1 MKKVLLL
8 GTMLM
13 LTLTSFAGSGTSW
26 KDAVD
31 FDWENGNEQAAN
43 TTIWYKIDL
52 SSVLSDENILL
63 YVNNISTTVAN
74 IVAEPFSNNGGSVS
88 SLNEETVKA
97 IQPERNYAYELSGSL
112 FRNLNISEVY
122 VRMKTDKKIRIAAEP
137 VLPGIKDLACLNAAD
152 VNYAGTH
159 VAKGETWYRLKM
171 AEVIAQTGKT
181 LQVTVHNK
189 GTATAHITGGLS
201 LDCPSTGLTNRTIT
215 VAAGADYV
223 YTVRRSNLDM
233 LATDE
238 AYILTDTDQ
247 PLLITVQIVDASPE
261 APAIDVTG
269 EIDFLKD
276 TPYTLAAATPQWYHI
291 TTADWNQRRMLPE
304 FTVFNHGTGVATV
317 SVQLVY
323 AKTTSTGL
331 ERQFTLGAGEIRVE
345 DIQKAYVQNVAGK
358 TADAYIQITSN
369 QPIEF
374 SARLKEMV
382 EGVVC
387 SGAREFDW
395 EGTVQTT
402 AATTWYKI
410 GIKEAKEKT
419 NKDIEISLYNQAAT
433 PAKVTAQLAFECPT
447 ASTTDMTRTIAAKST
462 AKKVLKH
469 SLYADLIND
478 TVWIGVTTDQQLLIS
493 ARYIDA
499 EEFTPINICN
509 EPSVVLFDV
518 NGDGVSQEGGTSVW
532 YKVFINDMLND
543 ENKVPEIT
551 VKNRGTAVADIN
563 AELAFTCDIRSAMQ
577 SRTIQLPVNG
587 SYVQTPTQSMLNSI
601 NPDVDY
607 AYIRVTT
614 NQPISI
620 QTQMKFENEGA
631 SCQTPIAFNWTLGND
646 QAADTE
652 LWYAVDITEAKAAA
666 GKSVRLQLTN
676 KEASAALV
684 TADIAFDCPAT
695 GFTTYNYSLAGNRT
709 VTKDL
714 THAVVVSVKN
724 DIVYIRVKTDKA
736 IHLAASL
743 VDEEAVFDDQC
754 LSAID
759 FDWVNGHT
767 QAAAEQWYKVD
778 LATLRNT
785 ELVPELTLTNTG
797 ATTAHIQAKLT
808 FVCPTTMT
816 TTKQITLE
824 AGATLVR
831 TLEKN
836 FIDAIDTQF
845 DYAYVKV
852 LTDQPLQFS
861 VTLVDPN
868 QGQDCL
874 HPVDFDYETGHLQ
887 NAGQDV
893 WYKIDLAVIKNT
905 PRRALKLG
913 IINKDG
919 ILGEATAEFYFSC
932 EEAPF
937 ESYTQNIGADARYE
951 KQLGR
956 ALITSVEPDYM
967 YVHLYTAQ
975 QDSVYAQ
982 FYEEEVVYIETC
994 RDAKKML
1001 YNTII
1006 PQTAGDTWYI
1016 VNLKDLRDNTTGD
1029 AELTIWNSS
1038 VDNTLT
1044 AEVAFECPV
1053 TEKMQDRT
1061 ITLAPDQVYNRTIA
1075 RSYLSNTAAEFAYVH
1090 IIAQEATSF
1099 LVRINDPR
1107 GKICGGGIDF
1117 DWVNGNIHPADSTLW
1132 YTVQL
1137 KDSLEKYPDKDLKL
1151 IVENLTA
1158 NEVNAKVNV
1167 KGDCAEEPILKDY
1180 EKTLAAGA
1188 TADKVISNAML
1199 KGYELLHVQLYTD
1212 QNVRLTLELVD
1223 QVINRFDTTIVV
1235 YGEVCVG
1242 DSYTRQIADST
1253 INHLIEDG
1261 KPETWT
1267 WTETIRFTYEE
1278 TLYADSVVTF
1288 EVHPIQTPGYF
1299 FGKEDFTDPTVVA
1312 GQAIYV
1318 TASTAD
1324 ILAKYEAARNAVD
1337 EKYRDTIAQV
1347 VAVDWEIL
1355 NEHGRFVALD
1365 GTKVPFTKPEVGLRY
1380 YITTECGSEVNY
1392 PETLWYDILRTN
1404 ETKEIVNDTVCKG
1417 SDFTTASN
1425 KSYTI
1430 TENITIPDTVYDVT
1444 PEVTKATV
1452 YTYNIKVWNELVL
1465 PELTA
1470 LPTAQEGVAVDVA
1483 AADAEL
1489 KAALKAQKTDPLLV
1503 AYTTI
1508 EWQIKNGDNYEPL
1521 TDALIEK
1528 GVTTVVLR
1536 YAITTEC
1543 GVVYSDDIT
1552 VNVTDILTITKDIAE
1567 TVCVGTEYTSRLAT
1581 TTITADTEWSETVN
1595 FDYSATQKADSVYHY
1610 TIKVW
1615 RELTLPTITA
1625 LPTAQVGTPVDVAAA
1640 DAELKAA
1647 LEAQKTAEPLL
1658 VPYTTIEWQI
1668 KNGDN
1673 YETLT
1678 NALVEQGTTTIV
1690 LRYAITT
1697 ECGIVYGADITI
1709 TVGGILTYEKTE
1721 VDTVCVGTEYVS
1733 RTKTTTITADAEWD
1747 ETVTFDL
1754 SDTQKADSIYHYS
1767 IKVYQPITL
1776 PATIGEIAP
1785 LAVCGYK
1792 FDAQEATTQLLA
1804 LLSDLV
1810 QPINSTVEAIKWEA
1824 EVNGTY
1830 TDLTTLPVLSAAIDE
1845 YNIRYVVTTS
1855 CGEILVSEPFAVAVE
1870 MPDPANTPELANL
1883 PAVSKYN
1890 DYLLMIHLNKFK
1902 EMGYEPA
1909 EDQVRWYKVTGNP
1922 DYESA
1927 ETDDEQ
1933 VGTGYYYTTGE
1944 QLVGSFYTLI
1954 DIPALETDG
1963 CDVSL
1968 RTQLLACSGSTV
1980 VSLAPSIVAPGE
1992 DVNLNGLNPELNYTL
2007 SIYDLMGVLVQRMT
2021 ISGETAYTFKAQPQV
2036 GYYMLR
2042 VDGDQQTTT
2051 LKYIVK

>member
-52 SSVLSDENILL
+52 SPVLSDENILL

-74 IVAEPFSNNGGSVS
+74 IVAEPFSNNGGSLS

-137 VLPGIKDLACLNAAD
+137 VLPGIKDLACLNATD

-215 VAAGADYV
+215 VAAGADYK

-238 AYILTDTDQ
+238 AYILTNTDQ
-247 PLLITVQIVDASPE
+247 PLLITVQMVDASPE
-261 APAIDVTG
+261 APAINVTG

-304 FTVFNHGTGVATV
+304 LTVFNHGTGKATV

-323 AKTTSTGL
+323 AKTTSTVL

-358 TADAYIQITSN
+358 TADAYIQITSD
-369 QPIEF
+369 QPLEF

-382 EGVVC
+382 EGVAC

-395 EGTVQTT
+395 EGTVQ
-402 AATTWYKI
+402 AAATTTWYKV
-410 GIKEAKEKT
+410 GIKEAKENT
-419 NKDIEISLYNQAAT
+419 GKDIEIALYNQAAT

-447 ASTTDMTRTIAAKST
+447 VSTTDMTRTIAAKST

-499 EEFTPINICN
+499 EDFTPINIC
-509 EPSVVLFDV
+509 EDPLVVLFDV
-518 NGDGVSQEGGTSVW
+518 NGEGVSQEGGTSVW

-551 VKNRGTAVADIN
+551 VKNLGDRVANIN
-563 AELAFTCDIRSAMQ
+563 AELAFTCNITSAMQ

-601 NPDVDY
+601 NPEVEY

-614 NQPISI
+614 DQPISI

-631 SCQTPIAFNWTLGND
+631 SCQTPVVFNWTLGND

-652 LWYAVDITEAKAAA
+652 LWYAVDITEAKAAT

-695 GFTTYNYSLAGNRT
+695 GFTTYNYNLAGNRT
-709 VTKDL
+709 VQKDL

-743 VDEEAVFDDQC
+743 VDEEAVSDDQC
-754 LSAID
+754 QSAID

-767 QAAAEQWYKVD
+767 QTAAEQWYKVD
-778 LATLRNT
+778 LATLRTT

-797 ATTAHIQAKLT
+797 EATARIQAELT

-816 TTKQITLE
+816 TTKQITLG

-836 FIDAIDTQF
+836 LIDAIDTQF

-893 WYKIDLAVIKNT
+893 WYKIDLATVKNT
-905 PRRALKLG
+905 PRRALKVG

-937 ESYTQNIGADARYE
+937 ESYTQNIGAGARYE

-982 FYEEEVVYIETC
+982 FYEEEEIYIEAC

-1001 YNTII
+1001 YNTVI
-1006 PQTAGDTWYI
+1006 PQMAGNTWYI
-1016 VNLKDLRDNTTGD
+1016 VNLKDLRENTIGD
-1029 AELTIWNSS
+1029 AELTVWNSS
-1038 VDNTLT
+1038 AANTLT

-1075 RSYLSNTAAEFAYVH
+1075 RSYLSNTAAEYAYVH

-1107 GKICGGGIDF
+1107 GKTCAEGIDF

-1151 IVENLTA
+1151 KVENLTA
-1158 NEVNAKVNV
+1158 YEVNAKVNV

-1188 TADKVISNAML
+1188 TAEKVMSNAML

-1212 QNVRLTLELVD
+1212 QNVRLTLEFVD

-1242 DSYTRQIADST
+1242 ESYKRQIADST

-1299 FGKEDFTDPTVVA
+1299 FDKEDFIAPTVVA
-1312 GQAIYV
+1312 GQAIDV

-1324 ILAKYEAARNAVD
+1324 ILNKYETARNAVD

-1347 VAVDWEIL
+1347 LSVDWEIL
-1355 NEHGRFVALD
+1355 NDRGRFVALD
-1365 GTKVPFTKPEVGLRY
+1365 GTKVPFTETEVGLCY
-1380 YITTECGSEVNY
+1380 YITTECGSEVIY
-1392 PETLWYDILRTN
+1392 PGTLWYDILRIN

-1430 TENITIPDTVYDVT
+1430 TENITIQDTIYDVT

-1452 YTYNIKVWNELVL
+1452 YTYNIKVWNELAL

-1470 LPTAQEGVAVDVA
+1470 LPTAQVGLAVD
-1483 AADAEL
+1483 
-1489 KAALKAQKTDPLLV
+1489 
-1503 AYTTI
+1503 
-1508 EWQIKNGDNYEPL
+1508 
-1521 TDALIEK
+1521 
-1528 GVTTVVLR
+1528 
-1536 YAITTEC
+1536 IT
-1543 GVVYSDDIT
+1543 
-1552 VNVTDILTITKDIAE
+1552 
-1567 TVCVGTEYTSRLAT
+1567 
-1581 TTITADTEWSETVN
+1581 
-1595 FDYSATQKADSVYHY
+1595 
-1610 TIKVW
+1610 
-1615 RELTLPTITA
+1615 
-1625 LPTAQVGTPVDVAAA
+1625 AA

-1647 LEAQKTAEPLL
+1647 LEAQKAADPLL
-1658 VPYTTIEWQI
+1658 VPYTTIAWEI

-1673 YETLT
+1673 YEPLT
-1678 NALVEQGTTTIV
+1678 GALVEKGVTTVV
-1690 LRYAITT
+1690 LRYVVTT
-1697 ECGIVYGADITI
+1697 ECGTVYSDDIIV
-1709 TVGGILTYEKTE
+1709 TVGGILTFETTA
-1721 VDTVCVGTEYVS
+1721 VDTVCAGTEYVS
-1733 RTKTTTITADAEWD
+1733 RTQTITITADAEWD
-1747 ETVTFDL
+1747 ETVTFNH
-1754 SDTQKADSIYHYS
+1754 SDTQQADSIYHYS

-1776 PATIGEIAP
+1776 PATIGDIAP

-1845 YNIRYVVTTS
+1845 YNVRYVVTTS
-1855 CGEILVSEPFAVAVE
+1855 CGDILVSEPFAVAVE
-1870 MPDPANTPELANL
+1870 MPDPENTPELANL

-1902 EMGYEPA
+1902 EMGYEPT
-1909 EDQVRWYKVTGNP
+1909 EDQVHWYKVVGTP

-1944 QLVGSFYTLI
+1944 QLAGSFYTLI

-1968 RTQLLACSGSTV
+1968 RTQLLVCTGSTV

-1992 DVNLNGLNPELNYTL
+1992 DVNLKGLNPELTYTL
-2007 SIYDLMGVLVQRMT
+2007 SIYDLMGVLVQRLT

-2036 GYYMLR
+2036 GYYMLH
-2042 VDGDQQTTT
+2042 VDGDQQATT

>member
-1 MKKVLLL
+1 
-8 GTMLM
+8 
-13 LTLTSFAGSGTSW
+13 
-26 KDAVD
+26 
-31 FDWENGNEQAAN
+31 
-43 TTIWYKIDL
+43 
-52 SSVLSDENILL
+52 
-63 YVNNISTTVAN
+63 
-74 IVAEPFSNNGGSVS
+74 
-88 SLNEETVKA
+88 
-97 IQPERNYAYELSGSL
+97 
-112 FRNLNISEVY
+112 
-122 VRMKTDKKIRIAAEP
+122 
-137 VLPGIKDLACLNAAD
+137 
-152 VNYAGTH
+152 
-159 VAKGETWYRLKM
+159 M
-171 AEVIAQTGKT
+171 AEVIALTGKT

-201 LDCPSTGLTNRTIT
+201 LDCPSTGVTNRTIT

-238 AYILTDTDQ
+238 AYILTNTDQ
-247 PLLITVQIVDASPE
+247 PLLVTVTMVDAAPS
-261 APAIDVTG
+261 APAINVTG
-269 EIDFLKD
+269 EIDFTKD

-304 FTVFNHGTGVATV
+304 LTVFNHGSEKATI

-323 AKTTSTGL
+323 AKTTSTVF
-331 ERQFTLGAGEIRVE
+331 ERQFSLGAGEIRVE

-369 QPIEF
+369 QPLEF
-374 SARLKEMV
+374 SARLKEIV
-382 EGVVC
+382 EGVAC
-387 SGAREFDW
+387 SGAREFNWD
-395 EGTVQTT
+395 GTVQAATT
-402 AATTWYKI
+402 TTWYKV
-410 GIKEAKEKT
+410 GITEAKEKT
-419 NKDIEISLYNQAAT
+419 DKDIEISLYNQAAT

-499 EEFTPINICN
+499 EVFTPINICDD
-509 EPSVVLFDV
+509 PSVVLFDV
-518 NGDGVSQEGGTSVW
+518 NGEGVSQEGGTAVW
-532 YKVFINDMLND
+532 YKVKIDDMTAD
-543 ENKVPEIT
+543 PTKAPEIT
-551 VKNRGTAVADIN
+551 VKNLGDGVANIK
-563 AELAFTCDIRSAMQ
+563 AELAFTCNITSAMQ

-587 SYVQTPTQSMLNSI
+587 SYVQTPTNSMLNSI
-601 NPDVDY
+601 DPEVVY
-607 AYIRVTT
+607 AYLRVTT
-614 NQPISI
+614 DQRISI

-631 SCQTPIAFNWTLGND
+631 SCQTPVVFNWTLGND

-652 LWYAVDITEAKAAA
+652 LWYAVDITEAKAQA

-743 VDEEAVFDDQC
+743 VDEEVVSDDQC
-754 LSAID
+754 QSAID

-767 QAAAEQWYKVD
+767 QTAVEQWYKVD

-797 ATTAHIQAKLT
+797 EATAHIQAELT
-808 FVCPTTMT
+808 FVCPTTQT
-816 TTKQITLE
+816 TTKQITLG

-836 FIDAIDTQF
+836 LINSIDEAY

-852 LTDQPLQFS
+852 VTNQPLQFS

-874 HPVDFDYETGHLQ
+874 HPVDFDYVNGHLQ

-893 WYKIDLAVIKNT
+893 WYKIDLATV
-905 PRRALKLG
+905 
-913 IINKDG
+913 INKDG

-937 ESYTQNIGADARYE
+937 ESYTQNIGAGARYE

-982 FYEEEVVYIETC
+982 FYEEDEVHIEAC

-1001 YNTII
+1001 YNTVI

-1016 VNLKDLRDNTTGD
+1016 VNLKDLRENTTGD
-1029 AELTIWNSS
+1029 AELTVWNSS
-1038 VDNTLT
+1038 AANTLT

-1299 FGKEDFTDPTVVA
+1299 FGKEDFIAPTVVA
-1312 GQAIYV
+1312 GQAIDV
-1318 TASTAD
+1318 TASTVD

-1347 VAVDWEIL
+1347 VSVDWEIL
-1355 NEHGRFVALD
+1355 NDRGRFVALD

-1380 YITTECGSEVNY
+1380 YITTECGSEVNN

-1430 TENITIPDTVYDVT
+1430 TENITIQDTIYDVT

-1452 YTYNIKVWNELVL
+1452 YTYNIKVWNELAL

-1470 LPTAQEGVAVDVA
+1470 LPTAQVGLAVDIT

-1489 KAALKAQKTDPLLV
+1489 KTALEAQKAIDPLLV
-1503 AYTTI
+1503 PYTTI
-1508 EWQIKNGDNYEPL
+1508 AWEIKNGNNYEPL
-1521 TDALIEK
+1521 TGALVEK

-1536 YAITTEC
+1536 YVITTEC
-1543 GVVYSDDIT
+1543 GTVYSEDIT
-1552 VNVTDILTITKDIAE
+1552 VIVGSILTFE
-1567 TVCVGTEYTSRLAT
+1567 T
-1581 TTITADTEWSETVN
+1581 TV
-1595 FDYSATQKADSVYHY
+1595 
-1610 TIKVW
+1610 
-1615 RELTLPTITA
+1615 
-1625 LPTAQVGTPVDVAAA
+1625 
-1640 DAELKAA
+1640 
-1647 LEAQKTAEPLL
+1647 
-1658 VPYTTIEWQI
+1658 
-1668 KNGDN
+1668 
-1673 YETLT
+1673 
-1678 NALVEQGTTTIV
+1678 
-1690 LRYAITT
+1690 
-1697 ECGIVYGADITI
+1697 
-1709 TVGGILTYEKTE
+1709 
-1721 VDTVCVGTEYVS
+1721 VDTVCAGTEYVS
-1733 RTKTTTITADAEWD
+1733 RTTTITITADTDWD
-1747 ETVTFDL
+1747 ETVTF
-1754 SDTQKADSIYHYS
+1754 SHSATQQADSIYHYS
-1767 IKVYQPITL
+1767 IKVYQPIAL
-1776 PATIGEIAP
+1776 PATIGDIAP

-1810 QPINSTVEAIKWEA
+1810 QPINSTIEAIKWEA

-1845 YNIRYVVTTS
+1845 YNVRYVVTTS
-1855 CGEILVSEPFAVAVE
+1855 CGDILVSEPFAVAVE
-1870 MPDPANTPELANL
+1870 MPDPDNTPELANL
-1883 PAVSKYN
+1883 PAVSKYS
-1890 DYLLMIHLNKFK
+1890 DYLLMIHLNKLK
-1902 EMGYEPA
+1902 EMGYEPT
-1909 EDQVRWYKVTGNP
+1909 EDQVRWYKVVGNP

-1944 QLVGSFYTLI
+1944 QLAGSFYTLI
-1954 DIPALETDG
+1954 DIPVLETDG

-1968 RTQLLACSGSTV
+1968 RTQLLVCTGSTV

-1992 DVNLNGLNPELNYTL
+1992 DVNLKGLNSELTYTL
-2007 SIYDLMGVLVQRMT
+2007 SIYDLMGVLVQRVT

-2042 VDGDQQTTT
+2042 VDGDQQATT

>member
-52 SSVLSDENILL
+52 SPVLSDENILL

-74 IVAEPFSNNGGSVS
+74 IVAEPFSNNGGSLS

-261 APAIDVTG
+261 APAINVTG

-304 FTVFNHGTGVATV
+304 LTVFNHGTGVATV

-323 AKTTSTGL
+323 AKTTSTVL

-358 TADAYIQITSN
+358 TADAYIQITSS

-402 AATTWYKI
+402 AATTWYKV

-419 NKDIEISLYNQAAT
+419 DKDIEISLYNQAAT

-493 ARYIDA
+493 ARYINA

-509 EPSVVLFDV
+509 DPSVVLFDV
-518 NGDGVSQEGGTSVW
+518 NGEGVSQEGGTSVW
-532 YKVFINDMLND
+532 YKVFINDMLNN

-551 VKNRGTAVADIN
+551 VKNRGTGVADIN

-601 NPDVDY
+601 NPEVEY

-614 NQPISI
+614 DQPISI

-743 VDEEAVFDDQC
+743 VDEEIVSDDQC

-767 QAAAEQWYKVD
+767 QTAAEQWYKVD

-797 ATTAHIQAKLT
+797 ETTAHIQAELT

-816 TTKQITLE
+816 TTKQITLD

-836 FIDAIDTQF
+836 LIDAIDTQF

-905 PRRALKLG
+905 PRRALKVG

-956 ALITSVEPDYM
+956 ALITSVKPDSM

-982 FYEEEVVYIETC
+982 FYEEEEVYIEAC
-994 RDAKKML
+994 LDAKKML
-1001 YNTII
+1001 YNTVI

-1016 VNLKDLRDNTTGD
+1016 VNLEDLRENTTGD

-1038 VDNTLT
+1038 VANTLT

-1061 ITLAPDQVYNRTIA
+1061 ITLAPGQVYNRTIA

-1107 GKICGGGIDF
+1107 GKICAEGIDF

-1188 TADKVISNAML
+1188 TAEKVISNAML

-1212 QNVRLTLELVD
+1212 QNVRLTLEFVD
-1223 QVINRFDTTIVV
+1223 QVINRFDTTFVV

-1242 DSYTRQIADST
+1242 ESYIRQIADST

-1267 WTETIRFTYEE
+1267 WKDTIRFTYEE

-1288 EVHPIQTPGYF
+1288 EVHPIQTPKYF
-1299 FGKEDFTDPTVVA
+1299 FGKEDFIAPTVVA
-1312 GQAIYV
+1312 GQAIDV

-1337 EKYRDTIAQV
+1337 EMYRDTIAQV
-1347 VAVDWEIL
+1347 ESVNWEIL
-1355 NEHGRFVALD
+1355 NDGGRFVPLD
-1365 GTKVPFTKPEVGLRY
+1365 GTKKVPFTETEVGLRY

-1392 PETLWYDILRTN
+1392 PETLWYEIQRTN
-1404 ETKEIVNDTVCKG
+1404 ETKEVVNETVCKG

-1425 KSYTI
+1425 KLYTI
-1430 TENITIPDTVYDVT
+1430 TENITIQDTVYDIT

-1452 YTYNIKVWNELVL
+1452 YTYNIKVWNELAW
-1465 PELTA
+1465 PELTT
-1470 LPTAQEGVAVDVA
+1470 LPTAQVGLPVDVT
-1483 AADAEL
+1483 AADTEL
-1489 KAALKAQKTDPLLV
+1489 KTALEAQKAADPLLV
-1503 AYTTI
+1503 PYTTI
-1508 EWQIKNGDNYEPL
+1508 AWEIKNGDNYEPL
-1521 TDALIEK
+1521 TGALVEND
-1528 GVTTVVLR
+1528 VTTVVLR
-1536 YAITTEC
+1536 YAVTTEC
-1543 GVVYSDDIT
+1543 GTVYSEDI
-1552 VNVTDILTITKDIAE
+1552 
-1567 TVCVGTEYTSRLAT
+1567 
-1581 TTITADTEWSETVN
+1581 
-1595 FDYSATQKADSVYHY
+1595 
-1610 TIKVW
+1610 
-1615 RELTLPTITA
+1615 
-1625 LPTAQVGTPVDVAAA
+1625 
-1640 DAELKAA
+1640 
-1647 LEAQKTAEPLL
+1647 
-1658 VPYTTIEWQI
+1658 
-1668 KNGDN
+1668 
-1673 YETLT
+1673 
-1678 NALVEQGTTTIV
+1678 IV
-1690 LRYAITT
+1690 
-1697 ECGIVYGADITI
+1697 
-1709 TVGGILTYEKTE
+1709 TVGGILTFETTV
-1721 VDTVCVGTEYVS
+1721 VDTVCAGTEYVS
-1733 RTKTTTITADAEWD
+1733 RTQTTTITADAEWD
-1747 ETVTFDL
+1747 ETVTFSY
-1754 SDTQKADSIYHYS
+1754 SDTQQADSIYHYR

-1776 PATIGEIAP
+1776 PATIGDIAP

-1792 FDAQEATTQLLA
+1792 FDAQEATAQLLA

-1845 YNIRYVVTTS
+1845 YNVRYVVTTS
-1855 CGEILVSEPFAVAVE
+1855 CGDILVSEPFAVAVE
-1870 MPDPANTPELANL
+1870 MPDPDNTPELANL

-1944 QLVGSFYTLI
+1944 QLAGSFYTLI

-1968 RTQLLACSGSTV
+1968 RTQLLVCTGSTV

-1992 DVNLNGLNPELNYTL
+1992 DVNLKGLNPELTYTL

>member
-52 SSVLSDENILL
+52 SPVLSDENILL

-74 IVAEPFSNNGGSVS
+74 IVAEPFSNNGGSLS

-189 GTATAHITGGLS
+189 GTAVAHITGGLS

-238 AYILTDTDQ
+238 VYILTDTDQ

-261 APAIDVTG
+261 APVVNVTG

-276 TPYTLAAATPQWYHI
+276 TPYALAAATPQWYHI

-304 FTVFNHGTGVATV
+304 LTVFNHGTGVATV

-323 AKTTSTGL
+323 AKTTSTVL

-358 TADAYIQITSN
+358 TADAYIQITSS
-369 QPIEF
+369 QPLEF

-382 EGVVC
+382 EGVLC

-402 AATTWYKI
+402 AATTWYKV

-419 NKDIEISLYNQAAT
+419 DKDIEISLYNQAAT

-509 EPSVVLFDV
+509 DPSVVLFDV
-518 NGDGVSQEGGTSVW
+518 NSEGVLQEGGTSVW

-551 VKNRGTAVADIN
+551 VKNLGTGVADIN

-601 NPDVDY
+601 NPEVEY

-614 NQPISI
+614 DQPISI

-695 GFTTYNYSLAGNRT
+695 GFTTYNYSLAGNRM

-743 VDEEAVFDDQC
+743 VDEEVVSDDQC

-767 QAAAEQWYKVD
+767 QTAAEQWYKVD

-797 ATTAHIQAKLT
+797 ETTAHIQAELT

-816 TTKQITLE
+816 TTKQITLD

-836 FIDAIDTQF
+836 LIDAIDTQF

-905 PRRALKLG
+905 PRRALKVG
-913 IINKDG
+913 IVNKDG

-982 FYEEEVVYIETC
+982 FYEEEEVYIEAC
-994 RDAKKML
+994 LDAKKML
-1001 YNTII
+1001 YNTVI

-1016 VNLKDLRDNTTGD
+1016 VNLKDLRENTTGD
-1029 AELTIWNSS
+1029 AELTVWNSS
-1038 VDNTLT
+1038 AANTLT

-1075 RSYLSNTAAEFAYVH
+1075 RSYLSNTAAEYAYVH

-1107 GKICGGGIDF
+1107 GRTCAEGIDF

-1188 TADKVISNAML
+1188 TAEKVISNAML
-1199 KGYELLHVQLYTD
+1199 KGYELLHVQLYTN
-1212 QNVRLTLELVD
+1212 QNVRLTLEFVD
-1223 QVINRFDTTIVV
+1223 QVINKFDTTIVV

-1261 KPETWT
+1261 KLETWT

-1299 FGKEDFTDPTVVA
+1299 FDKEDFTPPTVVA
-1312 GQAIYV
+1312 GQAIDV

-1355 NEHGRFVALD
+1355 NDRGRFVALD
-1365 GTKVPFTKPEVGLRY
+1365 GTKVPFTEAEVGLRY
-1380 YITTECGSEVNY
+1380 YITTECASEVNY
-1392 PETLWYDILRTN
+1392 PGTLWYDILRTN
-1404 ETKEIVNDTVCKG
+1404 ETKEVVNDTVCKG
-1417 SDFTTASN
+1417 TDFTTASN

-1430 TENITIPDTVYDVT
+1430 TENITIQDTIYDVT

-1452 YTYNIKVWNELVL
+1452 YTYNIYVWNELAL

-1470 LPTAQEGVAVDVA
+1470 LPTAQVGLPVDIA

-1489 KAALKAQKTDPLLV
+1489 KTALEAQKAADPLLV
-1503 AYTTI
+1503 PYTTI
-1508 EWQIKNGDNYEPL
+1508 TWEIKNGDNYEPL
-1521 TDALIEK
+1521 TGALVEK
-1528 GVTTVVLR
+1528 DVTTVVLR
-1536 YAITTEC
+1536 YVITTEC
-1543 GVVYSDDIT
+1543 GTVYSEDIT
-1552 VNVTDILTITKDIAE
+1552 VI
-1567 TVCVGTEYTSRLAT
+1567 
-1581 TTITADTEWSETVN
+1581 
-1595 FDYSATQKADSVYHY
+1595 
-1610 TIKVW
+1610 
-1615 RELTLPTITA
+1615 
-1625 LPTAQVGTPVDVAAA
+1625 
-1640 DAELKAA
+1640 
-1647 LEAQKTAEPLL
+1647 
-1658 VPYTTIEWQI
+1658 
-1668 KNGDN
+1668 
-1673 YETLT
+1673 
-1678 NALVEQGTTTIV
+1678 
-1690 LRYAITT
+1690 
-1697 ECGIVYGADITI
+1697 
-1709 TVGGILTYEKTE
+1709 VGGILTFETTV
-1721 VDTVCVGTEYVS
+1721 VDTVCAGTEYVS
-1733 RTKTTTITADAEWD
+1733 RTTTTTITADAEWD
-1747 ETVTFDL
+1747 ETVTFSH
-1754 SDTQKADSIYHYS
+1754 SDTQQADSIYHYS

-1776 PATIGEIAP
+1776 PATIGDIAP

-1792 FDAQEATTQLLA
+1792 FDTQEATAQLLA

-1810 QPINSTVEAIKWEA
+1810 QPINSTVESIKWEA

-1845 YNIRYVVTTS
+1845 YNVRYVVTTS
-1855 CGEILVSEPFAVAVE
+1855 CGDILVSEPFAVAVE
-1870 MPDPANTPELANL
+1870 MPDPDNTPELANL

-1890 DYLLMIHLNKFK
+1890 DYLLMIHLNKLK

-1944 QLVGSFYTLI
+1944 QLAGSFYTLI

-1968 RTQLLACSGSTV
+1968 RTQLLVCTGSTV

-1992 DVNLNGLNPELNYTL
+1992 DVNLKGLNPELNYTL
-2007 SIYDLMGVLVQRMT
+2007 SIYDLMGVLVQRVT

-2042 VDGDQQTTT
+2042 VDGDQQATT